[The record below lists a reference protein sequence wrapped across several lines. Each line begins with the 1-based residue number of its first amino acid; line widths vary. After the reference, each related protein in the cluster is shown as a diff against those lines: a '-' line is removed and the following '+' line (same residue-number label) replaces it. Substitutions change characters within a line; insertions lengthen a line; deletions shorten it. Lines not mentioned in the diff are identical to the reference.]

1 MTEAMKLGD
10 RPNLA
15 RLVEVMAELRSEQ
28 GCPWD
33 REQTHQSLKPYVIEE
48 AYEVLE
54 AVDSGSPDKLRE
66 ELGDL
71 LLQVVFHAQLGAEAG
86 TFTMDDV
93 IETIVAKLIRRH
105 PHVFGAV
112 QVDGVAGVLD
122 NWERIKKSEMPNERP
137 SAIDG
142 VPKDLPALM
151 KAEKIQNKAAKVG
164 FDWDDLAGPLQ
175 KVKEEFREFEEAL
188 HEAGAPDK
196 ASPGWDRMEDEF
208 GDILF
213 ALVNVARF
221 LEIQPEQALRRT
233 ITKFS
238 DRFRYMEVRVK
249 EQGRNL
255 KEMTLAEMDELWEEA
270 KRR

>member
-1 MTEAMKLGD
+1 MTEATKRGD
-10 RPNLA
+10 GRNLA

-54 AVDSGSPDKLRE
+54 AVDSGSPNKLRE

-105 PHVFGAV
+105 PHVFAATK
-112 QVDGVAGVLD
+112 VDGVAGVLD

-164 FDWDDLAGPLQ
+164 FDWDDLGGPLQ

-188 HEAGAPDK
+188 NEAGAPDK

-213 ALVNVARF
+213 ALVNVGRF

-238 DRFRYMEVRVK
+238 DRFRYMEARVK